1 MQTKNRLPTVAVL
14 MAVYNGEL
22 YLHEQLDSILAQQ
35 NVEVKIYVRDDH
47 STDTTVEIITEFIRK
62 TGKVFLLDSKPT
74 QLRVTK
80 NFYSIVREI
89 DLTEIDYMCYSDQ
102 DDIWLPEKIEQ
113 AIKGLQINHVQCY
126 ASNLLRADANGNL
139 IQEKSILKRLF
150 NYLLNRK
157 SVKQTAFDHY
167 LESASAGCTL
177 VLQKDAALYFQK
189 RINQIYELL
198 PVDTSHDWSTY
209 AITRLGG
216 FKWFID
222 QRSFIIYRQH
232 AENAYGANVGIAGIS
247 KLLEWFTSGR
257 YRMHIL
263 MIEGLF
269 NISNNHPPFI
279 EAVKNYRQGSIIS
292 RFRMAYAICRY
303 RRKWIHRIIIFILI
317 IFGYCK

>member
-14 MAVYNGEL
+14 MAAYNGEP

-150 NYLLNRK
+150 NYLFNRK

-303 RRKWIHRIIIFILI
+303 RRKWVHRIIIFILI

>member
-303 RRKWIHRIIIFILI
+303 RRKWVHRIIIFILI

>member
-1 MQTKNRLPTVAVL
+1 
-14 MAVYNGEL
+14 
-22 YLHEQLDSILAQQ
+22 
-35 NVEVKIYVRDDH
+35 
-47 STDTTVEIITEFIRK
+47 
-62 TGKVFLLDSKPT
+62 
-74 QLRVTK
+74 
-80 NFYSIVREI
+80 
-89 DLTEIDYMCYSDQ
+89 MCYSDQ

-113 AIKGLQINHVQCY
+113 AIKGLQNNHAQCY